1 MCDSCCTPFIEGE
14 GCNSALQ
21 KKASNVASG
30 DYSLAT
36 GHGTIASNE
45 GELSS
50 GKYNKANEGQL
61 FSVGVGTSDT
71 DRRNAIQ
78 VNADGS
84 TSFLY
89 DGNAVKLTDLIS
101 LIGGGGSGGGGTIY
115 MRVNNGWIEYS
126 NDGLTWT
133 RLISKAELQGPAG
146 APGAQGPAGRD
157 ADLNDLQLKIAD
169 NMLSISRDG
178 GNSYTIVGQVGGEGG
193 SGGVTPLLRVYDG
206 YIEVSYNNGTSYQ
219 RLLSLESITGP
230 AGAKGEKG
238 DPGTDGV
245 SAYSTYRSI
254 VFRRNRTKPNTPSG
268 GSYTDP
274 IPPGWSDGIPGGEEI
289 LWMSSR
295 WFSNNESLDVLYEW
309 SEPVQA
315 TDTADIDFEYSAVD
329 NPGNPSANP
338 SNWHNTGAATD
349 KWMAVRIKK
358 NDYWGE
364 WSIMKIKG
372 ENGLNGQDGRDG
384 ISPSAHFKSIVFTRS
399 NTIPAR
405 PDDSSGSYEEPVPDG
420 WSDGIPSGNGKIWT
434 TSRMFST
441 DPSESDEHWA
451 DPEIISD
458 GLNGYDYE
466 WCDEET
472 LPSGFPYPSRTSP
485 DDTNPGKD
493 PADIYWYDD
502 PTEVVDADPVWMAMR
517 KYDGGVYSSSGWI
530 VIRIK
535 GEDGTDGTSVT
546 PRGSVFGIF
555 DSEAEATAYY
565 NSHPNLK
572 NTDYAIVKGS
582 GSSEYD
588 TLLKYIRSG
597 SSSSH
602 TDETSTLNIGDF
614 YLDPSGNMWV
624 WDGDSFMNA
633 GQIKGPKGDTGATGA
648 AGTSAYLHIKY
659 SNSPN
664 GNPFT
669 YNPATESYDG
679 TIPGDYIGMYWDNN
693 PTPAT
698 TPSTYAP
705 WRYWKGQDGFGYEY
719 IFILTDRDEAPH
731 VPTTSEDVDDYIPTD
746 WSDDLL
752 QPTLSLPYCWVC
764 WRKKVN
770 GHWQPYKGQANN
782 TDYAALYSR
791 FVRDGSHGRGIDHV
805 AEFYAISTDGVAPD
819 VIDQTTG
826 YPYTNETPDL
836 SSVTVKTWLW
846 NFERTYWDSG
856 ATPYTDTPIV
866 CIGVSI
872 PGKGI
877 AQIREYYYASAYK
890 EQHDGQ
896 DPYPAVIPNPPTG
909 GTGQWKA
916 SPQFVN
922 ADYPYLW
929 NYEVV
934 WYSDGTYDVTAP
946 VIIAYY
952 TYTDIEYIKSLF
964 EKVSDSY
971 DAILTGYL
979 GIYDENRDIVAMIN
993 GGDDIHATS
1002 DAHGKIMI
1010 ASGMTDGIQPAG
1022 IDGATFQVYEDG
1034 HVVAHDLVATG
1045 ADISGRITAG
1055 SGMIGN
1061 FNIENGGFVSS
1072 YREYL
1077 PSPVYDLA
1085 EGLFALDKYKLK
1097 FSQELTDRYHE
1108 SSGPYESESIVIG
1121 DPLGDSNAFVD
1132 IVTQNSGSR
1141 TLYDYALSVGASG
1154 SNQVLNAANFDGNV
1168 IIHEDESKVG
1178 ISRYP
1183 SDYPKYGLHVE
1194 GRASFRV
1201 PIYDATQ
1208 LSLSTN
1214 ANLNEYRHQ
1223 ITSGSIICVNSTGR
1237 SITLPSSPYLGN
1249 GFKLEFICEE
1259 SCTLK
1264 APSITTVM
1272 YGIVT
1277 KNQTSITLDRG
1288 TCYTA
1293 IYIQGSTNRWLVK
1306 KNA

>member
-1 MCDSCCTPFIEGE
+1 MCDNCCTPFIEGE

-50 GKYNKANEGQL
+50 GKYNKPNEGQL
-61 FSVGVGTSDT
+61 FSVGVGTSDSN
-71 DRRNAIQ
+71 RRNAMQ

-89 DGNAVKLTDLIS
+89 NGNAVKLTDLIS
-101 LIGGGGSGGGGTIY
+101 LIGGGGSGSGTIY

-126 NDGLTWT
+126 NDGVTWT

-146 APGAQGPAGRD
+146 APGAQGPAGQN
-157 ADLNDLQLKIAD
+157 ADLNDLQLRIAD

-206 YIEVSYNNGTSYQ
+206 YIEVSYNNGTTYQ

-238 DPGTDGV
+238 DPGSDGV

-254 VFRRNRTKPNTPSG
+254 VFRRNRTKPNKPEG

-329 NPGNPSANP
+329 SPGTPSSNP
-338 SNWHNTGAATD
+338 SNWHNAGVTTD

-358 NDYWGE
+358 NGYWGE

-384 ISPSAHFKSIVFTRS
+384 ISPSAHFKSIVFMRS
-399 NTIPAR
+399 NTTPAR
-405 PDDSSGSYEEPVPDG
+405 PADSAGSYEEPVPDG

-472 LPSGFPYPSRTSP
+472 LPAGFPYPSRTSP
-485 DDTNPGKD
+485 DDANPGKD
-493 PADIYWYDD
+493 PDDIYWYDD
-502 PTEVVDADPVWMAMR
+502 PTEIESADPVWMAMR
-517 KYDGGVYSSSGWI
+517 KYDGGVYTQDSWI
-530 VIRIK
+530 VIKIK

-546 PRGSVFGIF
+546 PRGSIFGTF
-555 DSEAEATAYY
+555 DSLDAAQTYY
-565 NSHPNLK
+565 DSHPGLK
-572 NTDYAIVKGS
+572 NVDYAIAKGTN
-582 GSSEYD
+582 SSVYNKLYKF
-588 TLLKYIRSG
+588 TRGAQTSTY
-597 SSSSH
+597 
-602 TDETSTLNIGDF
+602 TDETSTLSVGDF
-614 YLDPSGNMWV
+614 YLDPNGNMWV
-624 WDGDSFMNA
+624 WDQDNFVNA
-633 GQIKGPKGDTGATGA
+633 GVIRGPQGQPGP
-648 AGTSAYLHIKY
+648 AGQGAYLHIKY

-679 TIPGDYIGMYWDNN
+679 TVPGDYIGMYWDNN
-693 PTPAT
+693 PTSAT

-705 WRYWKGQDGFGYEY
+705 WRYWRGQDGFGYEY
-719 IFILTDRDEAPH
+719 IFTLTDDDEAPH
-731 VPTTSEDVDDYIPTD
+731 VPTTSEDVDDYVPD
-746 WSDDLL
+746 GWSDDLL
-752 QPTLSLPYCWVC
+752 EPSLAHPYCWVC
-764 WRKKVN
+764 WRKKVD
-770 GHWQPYKGQANN
+770 GHWQAYKGQANN

-805 AEFYAISTDGVAPD
+805 AEFYAISTNGVAPTVTD
-819 VIDQTTG
+819 PTTG
-826 YPYTNETPDL
+826 YPYTNEAPDL

-856 ATPYTDTPIV
+856 DTPYTDTPIV
-866 CIGVSI
+866 AIGVSI

-896 DPYPAVIPNPPTG
+896 DPYPPVIPNPPTG

-934 WYSDGTYDVTAP
+934 WYSDGTYDVTTP

-1002 DAHGKIMI
+1002 DTHGKIMI
-1010 ASGMTDGIQPAG
+1010 ASGMTDGIQPSG

-1055 SGMIGN
+1055 SGSIGPLVIN
-1061 FNIENGGFVSS
+1061 QD
-1072 YREYL
+1072 YL
-1077 PSPVYDLA
+1077 HGDYVN
-1085 EGLFALDKYKLK
+1085 
-1097 FSQELTDRYHE
+1097 TDTGAE
-1108 SSGPYESESIVIG
+1108 SSINMS
-1121 DPLGDSNAFVD
+1121 
-1132 IVTQNSGSR
+1132 
-1141 TLYDYALSVGASG
+1141 
-1154 SNQVLNAANFDGNV
+1154 
-1168 IIHEDESKVG
+1168 
-1178 ISRYP
+1178 P
-1183 SDYPKYGLHVE
+1183 SDFSVSNKRPVAGTG
-1194 GRASFRV
+1194 GR
-1201 PIYDATQ
+1201 
-1208 LSLSTN
+1208 
-1214 ANLNEYRHQ
+1214 
-1223 ITSGSIICVNSTGR
+1223 VNSTGVFDIADDNQHGFVE
-1237 SITLPSSPYLGN
+1237 ITYDRQSTSHPEPALYVSATNSATALEVNGNVVINGTISAGLSKIRYSKPIVRVNYASYNCLAEDSGTTYLLTGGGANANVYLPNISSSQYSSDIGN
-1249 GFKLEFICEE
+1249 GVFYDFLVQDNAVNDKVLNVAPNSGNKII
-1259 SCTLK
+1259 SIQSGSVSQNNVRWTLR
-1264 APSITTVM
+1264 
-1272 YGIVT
+1272 
-1277 KNQTSITLDRG
+1277 NG
-1288 TCYTA
+1288 TYYHVFFSGGDWYVIRLCD
-1293 IYIQGSTNRWLVK
+1293 
-1306 KNA
+1306 